1 VGLAEELIEAFNA
14 AAGGPHEGSR
24 AAHAKGVVCEGT
36 FSATPEAAGLTRAGH
51 LRGEPVRAT
60 VRFSNGNGNPT
71 VHDGQRDGR
80 GMAVK
85 LYLPDGSRT
94 DIVCVTLPSFLAR
107 TPEDLLEF
115 TRARAPDPA
124 TGEVDM
130 EKVGAYLAAHPE
142 ALPAIQGAIGKGP
155 PPSYAQCTYNSLH
168 AYALVN
174 AGGARRYARYRWL
187 PAAGEAELDDA
198 DAMSRSPDYL
208 REEMAERLGR
218 EPVLFD
224 LVLRLADD
232 GDDVNDPTAAWP
244 EGEREEVRAGRL
256 EITRLDET
264 RERDGDVLV
273 FDPTRVTDGIE
284 LSEDPVLL
292 ARPAAYS
299 VSVARRTAPAAQPL
313 AP

>member
-1 VGLAEELIEAFNA
+1 VGLAEDLIEAFNA
-14 AAGGPHEGSR
+14 AAGGPHDGAR

-36 FSATPEAAGLTRAGH
+36 FTARPEAARLTRAVH
-51 LRGEPVRAT
+51 LQGEPVRAT
-60 VRFSNGNGNPT
+60 VRFSNGSGNPSA
-71 VHDGQRDGR
+71 HDGQRDGR

-94 DIVCVTLPSFLAR
+94 DIVSVTLPSFLAR
-107 TPEDLLEF
+107 IPEDLLEF
-115 TRARAPDPA
+115 TRVRTPDPA

-130 EKVGAYLAAHPE
+130 EKVGTYLAAHPE
-142 ALPAIQGAIGKGP
+142 AMPAIQGAIGKGP
-155 PPSYAQCTYNSLH
+155 PPSYGQCTYNSIH
-168 AYALVN
+168 AFALVN
-174 AGGARRYARYRWL
+174 AAGDRRFARYRWL
-187 PAAGEAELDDA
+187 PEAGEAELDDE
-198 DAMSRSPDYL
+198 DALSRSPDYL

-218 EPVLFD
+218 EPVVFN
-224 LVLRLADD
+224 LVLRLADP

-256 EITRLDET
+256 EITGLDQS

-284 LSEDPVLL
+284 LSEDPILH

-299 VSVARRTAPAAQPL
+299 VSVARRTAAAAQSL

>member
-1 VGLAEELIEAFNA
+1 MGLPEDLIEAFNA
-14 AAGGPHEGSR
+14 ASGGPHEGAR

-36 FSATPEAAGLTRAGH
+36 FTPAPEAAALTRAVH
-51 LRGEPVRAT
+51 FQGEPVGAT
-60 VRFSNGNGNPT
+60 VRFSNGSGDPN

-94 DIVCVTLPSFLAR
+94 DIVSVTLPSFLAR

-115 TRARAPDPA
+115 TRLRAPEP
-124 TGEVDM
+124 DM
-130 EKVGAYLAAHPE
+130 EKIGAYLAAHPE

-155 PPSYAQCTYNSLH
+155 PPSYAQCTYNSIH

-174 AGGARRYARYRWL
+174 AGGARRFARYRWL

-218 EPVLFD
+218 EPVVFE

-256 EITRLDET
+256 EIIGLDQT
-264 RERDGDVLV
+264 REREGDVLV

-284 LSEDPVLL
+284 LSEDPILL
-292 ARPAAYS
+292 ARPGAYS
-299 VSVARRTAPAAQPL
+299 VSVARRTGAAVPAT
-313 AP
+313 